1 MLAARA
7 KERKSLTLIDSR
19 SIYKGLYFRSCA
31 WVSSYLYKF
40 SWRAAIW
47 RWRAGAWLAGL
58 ASRARPRLRVQPRG
72 TALWRLASS
81 SSPSSRLR
89 CAPPCSQV
97 CQMCWPAHHLPQAG
111 SWLWTRTRWRSST
124 HVRLA
129 VPHASYD
136 DRPPPPEAAR
146 PAPAQPAAQLFFR
159 RDLPVEAHRLYRTKA
174 FMMRISRSSSRTSR

>member
-1 MLAARA
+1 MTFLDGKMRCYYPPDNQV
-7 KERKSLTLIDSR
+7 TCIN
-19 SIYKGLYFRSCA
+19 
-31 WVSSYLYKF
+31 
-40 SWRAAIW
+40 SWRAVLW
-47 RWRAGAWLAGL
+47 RWRADAWLTGL
-58 ASRARPRLRVQPRG
+58 ALDRACHGFVCMQPRG
-72 TALWRLASS
+72 TALWRPASS

-89 CAPPCSQV
+89 CATPCSQV

-111 SWLWTRTRWRSST
+111 SWLWTRSRWRSST

-146 PAPAQPAAQLFFR
+146 PAPAQPAAQVFFR